1 MDKHLLAQWAKNL
14 LNDDFFKEVID
25 NLKKEQISV
34 IINTS
39 AEECDKR
46 EDAYRHIKT
55 IEEAFPSGHSILFN
69 ETFEFEQAFL
79 KKEFNVVKR
88 EVSLLILW
96 LSPFGSTFCCCCF
109 GGCSNK
115 E

>member
-39 AEECDKR
+39 AEELGRR

-55 IEEAFPSGHSILFN
+55 IELITGHLEGLASETVIREKKWKIL
-69 ETFEFEQAFL
+69 
-79 KKEFNVVKR
+79 
-88 EVSLLILW
+88 
-96 LSPFGSTFCCCCF
+96 
-109 GGCSNK
+109 
-115 E
+115 

>member
-1 MDKHLLAQWAKNL
+1 MDKQLTAQWARNL

-39 AEECDKR
+39 AEESDKR

-55 IEEAFPSGHSILFN
+55 VELIIGHLEGIASETLIKEKKWKIL
-69 ETFEFEQAFL
+69 
-79 KKEFNVVKR
+79 
-88 EVSLLILW
+88 
-96 LSPFGSTFCCCCF
+96 
-109 GGCSNK
+109 
-115 E
+115 

>member
-1 MDKHLLAQWAKNL
+1 MDKHLVAQWAKNL

-39 AEECDKR
+39 AEECDRR

-55 IEEAFPSGHSILFN
+55 IELITGHLEGLASETVIKDKKWKILQPLGYTSVQKVSGDY
-69 ETFEFEQAFL
+69 
-79 KKEFNVVKR
+79 
-88 EVSLLILW
+88 
-96 LSPFGSTFCCCCF
+96 
-109 GGCSNK
+109 
-115 E
+115 